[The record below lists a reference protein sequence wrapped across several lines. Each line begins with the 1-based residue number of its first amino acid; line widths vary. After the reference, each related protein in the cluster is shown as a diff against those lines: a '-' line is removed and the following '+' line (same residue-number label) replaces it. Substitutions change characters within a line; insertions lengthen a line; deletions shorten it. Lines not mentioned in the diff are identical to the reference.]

1 MLNPIDTDAVI
12 RDGGAVGRFPG
23 EIHEGVAWWLGA
35 CFVTLNSAARLA
47 VGCDGQPVTA
57 EFFRRLCNGAV
68 NAHHHACHVTALSG
82 ITEAD
87 FLDVAMAGLQR
98 PRLGAYLATTPG
110 ASGVS
115 IVRIHLYDA
124 HGRLLQEDT
133 GLARIRA
140 MIAEDRVPIPVS
152 DSARG
157 TIEHL
162 NRPEP
167 GAGA

>member
-1 MLNPIDTDAVI
+1 VLNPINAEAVI

-35 CFVTLNSAARLA
+35 CFVDLNSATRLA
-47 VGCDGQPVTA
+47 VGSDGQPVTA

-68 NAHHHACHVTALSG
+68 NAHHHACQVTAIPG
-82 ITEAD
+82 ITQDA
-87 FLDVAMAGLQR
+87 FLAYTRRHQPLA
-98 PRLGAYLATTPG
+98 GAYVATAPG
-110 ASGVS
+110 QDGAAV
-115 IVRIHLYDA
+115 VRIRLYDA
-124 HGRLLQEDT
+124 HGQLLQEDN

-157 TIEHL
+157 TIEHR
-162 NRPEP
+162 NWAEARAVE
-167 GAGA
+167 

>member
-35 CFVTLNSAARLA
+35 GFVALTAARQLA
-47 VGCDGQPVTA
+47 VGSDGGPVTA
-57 EFFRRLCNGAV
+57 EFFRRLCRGAV
-68 NAHHHACHVTALSG
+68 NAHHHACRVTAIDS
-82 ITEAD
+82 IAEDA
-87 FLDVAMAGLQR
+87 FLAYVR
-98 PRLGAYLATTPG
+98 RRLPLASAYLA
-110 ASGVS
+110 VS
-115 IVRIHLYDA
+115 DGPDGTHVIRIRLCDA
-124 HGRLLQEDT
+124 DGLLLQEDT
-133 GLARIRA
+133 GLAAIRR

-162 NRPEP
+162 APTAPESTE
-167 GAGA
+167 